1 MATVRPYWRRIEV
14 SAASFRVVA
23 AANAFVLLGILVT
36 GATVRLTASGL
47 GCKHWPGCQPGEPF
61 PQKGFH
67 SYIEFGNR
75 IVAGAVVLVTLV
87 TWLAALL
94 APTVSTRV
102 RRLAL
107 FTFLGTFLQAPLGAI
122 TVYYD
127 LNPWLVLSHFLLSIV
142 VLATAVLILLEA
154 WNAPVE
160 TVPRNLY
167 WLALLVAAAS
177 AVLVVTGTFATAAGA
192 HPGSADV
199 SRLGSFEHA
208 MYIHVRATAVF
219 GVGLAALVVWLLRR
233 RGGALGFEV
242 VVLAVLVAQM
252 VVGEVQYR
260 ADPQWWV
267 VLLHVTLAGM
277 LWVGMVALVAT
288 LRPPSRIP

>member
-1 MATVRPYWRRIEV
+1 MATVRTFSRRFEV
-14 SAASFRVVA
+14 SAAAFRVVA
-23 AANAFVLLGILVT
+23 ATNAFVLLGILVT

-75 IVAGAVVLVTLV
+75 IVAGMVVLVTLV
-87 TWLAALL
+87 TWLAALF

-102 RRLAL
+102 RHLAL
-107 FTFLGTFLQAPLGAI
+107 FTFLGTFVQAPLGAI

-154 WNAPVE
+154 WDAPVE
-160 TVPRNLY
+160 TVPANLY
-167 WLALLVAAAS
+167 RLALLVAAAS

-192 HPGSADV
+192 HPGSEDV

-219 GVGLAALVVWLLRR
+219 AVGLAALVIWLLRR
-233 RGGALGFEV
+233 RGGGLGFEV
-242 VVLAVLVAQM
+242 VVLAVLGAQM
-252 VVGEVQYR
+252 VVGEIQYR